1 MLVKMKQ
8 VLLVLGFIKDNTTL
22 TRTGIAN
29 SLDGGMIRD
38 GGGARQ
44 FAAHMVGDMTE
55 GNTEIVLLTYTI
67 IDTKTS
73 TAIVGVGGGGFAA
86 GADGAAIIIHT
97 RIPVLDR
104 VMAIIGISSDMLP
117 VTGTRAHRRRVHHR
131 LVRVLALLKF
141 PSLKNP

>member
-1 MLVKMKQ
+1 MKQ

-38 GGGARQ
+38 GGARQ

-73 TAIVGVGGGGFAA
+73 TAIVRGRGGGFAD
-86 GADGAAIIIHT
+86 GADGADIIIHT

-104 VMAIIGISSDMLP
+104 VMAIIGISFDTLA

-131 LVRVLALLKF
+131 LVRMLALLKF

>member
-22 TRTGIAN
+22 TRTGIAK
-29 SLDGGMIRD
+29 SLDGGMLT
-38 GGGARQ
+38 GGARQ

-67 IDTKTS
+67 IDTETS
-73 TAIVGVGGGGFAA
+73 TAIVRGGGGGIAA
-86 GADGAAIIIHT
+86 GAHGAAIIINT

-104 VMAIIGISSDMLP
+104 VVAMVGISFEPLA